1 MTVGKILMK
10 KGAAVV
16 TTSPKALLSEA
27 AKILTEKRIGLL
39 VVVDSDG
46 AIQGVVSERDV
57 VRAVAEEPK
66 RVAKKK
72 VRELLTKKVVA
83 CRPNSAPQEI
93 LQTMTTQKFRHMP
106 VVNQGKLLG
115 VISISD
121 VLKHL
126 IDEAKL
132 DRKSLEVLVGDGAHY
147 L

>member
-16 TTSPKALLSEA
+16 STSPDTLVSEA
-27 AKILTEKRIGLL
+27 AKILVDKRIGLL
-39 VVVDSDG
+39 VVVDGSG

-57 VRAVAEEPK
+57 VRAVAEDPK
-66 RVAKKK
+66 RIVKKK
-72 VRELLTKKVVA
+72 VEQLLTKKVVA
-83 CRPNSAPQEI
+83 CGPNSSAQDI
-93 LQTMTTQKFRHMP
+93 LETMKTQKFRHMP
-106 VVNQGKLLG
+106 VVKQGKLMG
-115 VISISD
+115 VISIGD

-126 IDEAKL
+126 IDEAKI

>member
-72 VRELLTKKVVA
+72 VGELLT
-83 CRPNSAPQEI
+83 N
-93 LQTMTTQKFRHMP
+93 TNGH
-106 VVNQGKLLG
+106 
-115 VISISD
+115 
-121 VLKHL
+121 
-126 IDEAKL
+126 
-132 DRKSLEVLVGDGAHY
+132 
-147 L
+147 